1 MTELEK
7 LEKDLECK
15 REWLRHF
22 IASNDYVS
30 ARKTEE
36 KIKEIENQIIILKN
50 GY

>member
-15 REWLRHF
+15 KMWLNHF
-22 IASNDYVS
+22 IDSNDYVS

-36 KIKEIENQIIILKN
+36 KIKEVENQIKRLKN